1 MTGSTGKSAEPL
13 LLGRISGVFGVGGW
27 VKLFSYTEPREAIL
41 GYRDCLLQQDGVWS
55 KAHWRVGRRQGKTV
69 VASLEGINDRDAAE
83 SLIGANIGI
92 WREDLPDAG
101 ESEFYWADLEGLSVV
116 NKDDKK
122 LGVVSYLLATGA
134 NDVMV
139 VKGDQEI
146 LIPFIAERYVID
158 VDRAAGVIQVDW
170 EWE

>member
-13 LLGRISGVFGVGGW
+13 LLGRISGVFGVDGW

-41 GYRDCLLQQDGVWS
+41 GYRDCLLQQNGTWS
-55 KAHWRVGRRQGKTV
+55 EARWRVGRRQGKTV

-83 SLIGANIGI
+83 ALIGANIGI
-92 WREDLPDAG
+92 WRDDLPDTG

-116 NKDDKK
+116 NKDGSE
-122 LGVVSYLLATGA
+122 LGVVAYMMATGA
-134 NDVMV
+134 DDVLV
-139 VKGDQEI
+139 IKGEKEI
-146 LIPFIAERYVID
+146 LIPFIIGRYVTD
-158 VDRAAGVIQVDW
+158 VDLAAGVIRVDW